1 MFIYLKNNIDGC
13 NKMNSRER
21 VLSVFEHQ
29 LPDRV
34 PCWCG
39 ASAEFWEKAKKELNL
54 DDEGL
59 NLRFR
64 DDFRRVF
71 SEYVGPE
78 FDLEHEQA
86 TGRTPF
92 GIERKGYGYGQPLS
106 HPLADATIKQVHDY
120 PWPDPAWMDVSK
132 IKSTALGYNS
142 QYAILGGDW
151 SPFWHDAIDLIGM
164 ENLYIKMFSEP
175 EVVDAVLKHL
185 VDYYFEASK
194 RIFDTA
200 ADAIDIFFIGN
211 DFGSQTGPL
220 MSPDMFD
227 RFMVPHLK
235 RLCDL
240 GHSYSL
246 KTQMHCC
253 GGIYELIPGM
263 IDAGIESL
271 HAVQTSCRGMDL
283 AKLKSEFG
291 DKIVFNGAIDSH
303 HTLMEKDTAGV
314 KEDTRKVL
322 ETMMPGGGYIAGASH
337 DTILEETSVENVL
350 AMFDAI
356 NEYGIYS

>member
-1 MFIYLKNNIDGC
+1 
-13 NKMNSRER
+13 MNSRER

-29 LPDRV
+29 EPDRV

-39 ASAEFWEKAKKELNL
+39 ASVEFWKKAKKELNL
-54 DDEGL
+54 DDEKL
-59 NLRFR
+59 RLRFR

-71 SEYVGPE
+71 AEYAGPE
-78 FDLEHEQA
+78 FELEHELA

-92 GIERKGYGYGQPLS
+92 GIERDGYGYGQPLS
-106 HPLADATIKQVHDY
+106 HPLADATVKQVHDY

-132 IKSTALGYNS
+132 IKKTAQTYDG
-142 QYAILGGDW
+142 QFAILGGDW
-151 SPFWHDAIDLIGM
+151 SPFWHDLIDLVGM
-164 ENLYIKMFSEP
+164 EELYIKMYTAP
-175 EVVDAVLKHL
+175 DVVDAILQHV
-185 VDYYFEASK
+185 VDYYFEVSK
-194 RIFDTA
+194 NIFDAA
-200 ADAIDIFFIGN
+200 ADVIDIFFIGN

-246 KTQMHCC
+246 KTQMHSC
-253 GGIYELIPGM
+253 GGIYELIPSM

-271 HAVQTSCRGMDL
+271 HAVQTSCRGMDP
-283 AKLKSEFG
+283 AELKSEFG
-291 DKIVFNGAIDSH
+291 DKVVFNGAIDSH
-303 HTLMEKDTAGV
+303 HTLMEKDAAGV

-322 ETMMPGGGYIAGASH
+322 ETMMPGSGYIAGASH
-337 DTILEETSVENVL
+337 DTILEETSVENIL

-356 NEYGIYS
+356 NEYGVYS

>member
-1 MFIYLKNNIDGC
+1 
-13 NKMNSRER
+13 MNSRER
-21 VLSVFEHQ
+21 VLTVFEHEQ
-29 LPDRV
+29 PDRV

-39 ASAEFWEKAKKELNL
+39 ASAEFWEKAKKGLNL

-59 NLRFR
+59 CLRFR

-71 SEYVGPE
+71 ADYAGPE
-78 FDLEHEQA
+78 FPLEHPQA
-86 TGRTPF
+86 TYRTPF
-92 GIERKGYGYGQPLS
+92 GIEREGYGYGQPLT
-106 HPLADATIKQVHDY
+106 HPLAEASVANVENY

-132 IKSTALGYNS
+132 IKTRAEAYNG
-142 QYAILGGDW
+142 QFAILGGDW

-164 ENLYIKMFSEP
+164 ENLYIKMYAEP
-175 EVVDAVLKHL
+175 DVVDAVLKHL
-185 VDYYFEASK
+185 VDYYFEVSK
-194 RIFDTA
+194 RIFDAA
-200 ADAIDIFFIGN
+200 ADAIDIFFMGN

-227 RFMVPHLK
+227 RFMAPHLK

-240 GHSYSL
+240 GHSYGL

-253 GGIYELIPGM
+253 GGIYELIPSM
-263 IDAGIESL
+263 IEAGIDSL
-271 HAVQTSCRGMDL
+271 HAVQPSCRGMEL
-283 AKLKSEFG
+283 AKLKSDFG
-291 DKIVFNGAIDSH
+291 DKMIFNGGIDSH

-314 KEDTRKVL
+314 TEDTRKVL

-356 NEYGIYS
+356 HEYGLYS